1 MQCNRILQHAKFSC
15 SSNFFYNIYE
25 ILTLAYLVVSKY
37 KPILQSN
44 ESTKSYW
51 SSGRK
56 YRAPPPPTPSRKNSY
71 NNVGG
76 SSTPNKISIK
86 EKLKISWS
94 KESTRRQCYVWSAF
108 GLFLLSLIILV
119 IIIVGRFIKIP
130 DNDDNNP
137 ENPSISTEFPTLVL
151 EYDDDE
157 EWEVIKPIRAESS
170 VN

>member
-1 MQCNRILQHAKFSC
+1 M
-15 SSNFFYNIYE
+15 
-25 ILTLAYLVVSKY
+25 YLNTY
-37 KPILQSN
+37 LPILQSN

-137 ENPSISTEFPTLVL
+137 ENPSISTEFPTPVL

-157 EWEVIKPIRAESS
+157 EWEAIKPIRAESS

>member
-15 SSNFFYNIYE
+15 SSRFFLEHLWNINPCISSSIYVP
-25 ILTLAYLVVSKY
+25 IYIQI
-37 KPILQSN
+37 PILQSN

-56 YRAPPPPTPSRKNSY
+56 YRAPPPPPTPSRKNSY

-119 IIIVGRFIKIP
+119 IIIVGR
-130 DNDDNNP
+130 
-137 ENPSISTEFPTLVL
+137 L
-151 EYDDDE
+151 
-157 EWEVIKPIRAESS
+157 WW
-170 VN
+170 